1 MLMKKHLILKHLI
14 ILSLTVAIFF
24 AVFRF
29 VSFENAVK
37 RREISLLQENVL
49 IDLMANE
56 TQFELLKSAPCDSL
70 IEGSSLAN
78 KMDEIG
84 RKLTFAENHDD
95 NLEEIASLKKYYS
108 LLEIKD
114 YLLSK
119 ELVKKCPGSNI
130 HSIVYFYREHCE
142 PCVRQ
147 GYVLS
152 EIKKRYPWVRI
163 YSFDYDLD
171 FPIIKSFGDIY
182 HVAEGEFP
190 VLILDD
196 SSIHHGF
203 TSVEEI
209 EHAIPQLEEEKV
221 LHDFVEHLKEEEGKE
236 EVSIDDA
243 SCEKEE
249 GNEKQVSY
257 HCVIKEGERNEEYV
271 FDGDQFV
278 PKDENREE
286 EKRKDD

>member
-1 MLMKKHLILKHLI
+1 MKKYLIVKHLIV
-14 ILSLTVAIFF
+14 LSLTVAIFF

-70 IEGSSLAN
+70 IEGSSLAS

-95 NLEEIASLKKYYS
+95 NIVEINSLKKYYS

-114 YLLSK
+114 YLLSR
-119 ELVKKCPGSNI
+119 EIVKKCPGANI
-130 HSIVYFYREHCE
+130 HSIVYFYREDCK

-152 EIKKRYPWVRI
+152 EVKKRYPWVRI

-182 HVAEGEFP
+182 HVSEGEFP
-190 VLILDD
+190 VLILDGD
-196 SSIHHGF
+196 SIHHGF
-203 TSVEEI
+203 MFAEDI
-209 EHAIPQLEEEKV
+209 ENAIPQLREEKV
-221 LHDFVEHLKEEEGKE
+221 LHDFLTFLKEERRREELTLEDLSCERIEGSEQVRYLCTVAGEGENRGEEYEFDGEHFSPRENDIDGKE
-236 EVSIDDA
+236 Q
-243 SCEKEE
+243 K
-249 GNEKQVSY
+249 
-257 HCVIKEGERNEEYV
+257 
-271 FDGDQFV
+271 GD
-278 PKDENREE
+278 
-286 EKRKDD
+286 